1 MPEYQEL
8 GYNVP
13 KTRAGEKILS
23 PLKIKTLSTVLT
35 LSVFA
40 MPTAQSSAQVYVQ
53 PGGIMLPAQRTNTGA
68 VIAAYQQAYAMRF
81 EVWKPYDLPA
91 GWYATFDGFPVAQ
104 VAENRW
110 VYGQFAPEGIIRPTN
125 ILVGSVV
132 PSSIPGLVRIASA
145 WSSGRYIQ
153 DSEFLKIREY
163 RINRMGWLND
173 GELNTIIA
181 WRSGRAELY
190 IWLGNRWKRLTP
202 NPGEYTWQM
211 LKRLTPWI
219 IGELRKANA
228 LYMGGEPLEVADL
241 ARQWGLIWGGR
252 VVIESMNSM
261 GYDGGNDGTSG
272 TTSLRDTSTSTG
284 DNTTTPA
291 PQNNNNNNGQWDVD

>member
-1 MPEYQEL
+1 MREYQDL
-8 GYNVP
+8 GYNVR
-13 KTRAGEKILS
+13 KIRAGEKILS
-23 PLKIKTLSTVLT
+23 PLKIKTLPAVLA
-35 LSVFA
+35 LSVFVMA
-40 MPTAQSSAQVYVQ
+40 HAASAQVYVQ
-53 PGGIMLPAQRTNTGA
+53 PGATMLNSPQTYSGA

-132 PSSIPGLVRIASA
+132 PSNVPGLVRIASA
-145 WSSGRYIQ
+145 WSSGRYIH
-153 DSEFLKIREY
+153 DSEFLVIRDY
-163 RINRMGWLND
+163 MVNRMGWLND
-173 GELNTIIA
+173 GRLNTIIA
-181 WRSGRAELY
+181 WRSGRAEIY

-219 IGELRKANA
+219 TDELRKANA

-241 ARQWGLIWGGR
+241 ARQWGMIWGGR

-261 GYDGGNDGTSG
+261 GYDGGSNSSSG

-284 DNTTTPA
+284 NESTPA
-291 PQNNNNNNGQWDVD
+291 PQQNDNNGQWDVD